1 MNFGDCPSHLPSI
14 VSCGEVSQSV
24 YDHAELLI
32 ITGSSSNHFYPNI
45 NCMYTILLYDIQT
58 SIVFVDYGISEREL
72 KNLGNT
78 FESIN
83 KLYKQYNSTAQLY
96 YRKFNFANFP
106 AFFNIHSFKQLVC
119 FFVYLC
125 FCHFLIHV
133 TWNKHIFSY

>member
-1 MNFGDCPSHLPSI
+1 MNFGDCPSHFPSI

-96 YRKFNFANFP
+96 YRNLTSRIFP
-106 AFFNIHSFKQLVC
+106 P
-119 FFVYLC
+119 
-125 FCHFLIHV
+125 
-133 TWNKHIFSY
+133 FSRFIL